1 MPQIKITI
9 PEEVHT
15 ILKERAER
23 DDRSLNNYLG
33 RLLRHISQQPELSNP
48 PVSTF
53 PPTSEPIPE
62 TPYKI
67 TATAGLSQPVFT
79 ETTTTYYPTPEPGPA
94 PAKPKRKSIIGD
106 DPPEVVE
113 AELAK
118 NRPFNYDEFIT
129 QLYKLEANMKDVN
142 NEDYQKIKKYCL
154 RHDKQKELLD
164 ILLHPNIPYLKSNHE
179 YIISKAFALS
189 PYDTIPKDGWLE
201 IVEHLQ

>member
-1 MPQIKITI
+1 MQIKVTLDQDIYDYLKASAAKNRRTLSAELNMI
-9 PEEVHT
+9 IEEHS
-15 ILKERAER
+15 KRP
-23 DDRSLNNYLG
+23 G
-33 RLLRHISQQPELSNP
+33 LSNP
-48 PVSTF
+48 PVPTL
-53 PPTSEPIPE
+53 PPTSAPIPE

-79 ETTTTYYPTPEPGPA
+79 ETSTTYYPTPEPGPA
-94 PAKPKRKSIIGD
+94 PAKPNRKSIVGD

-164 ILLHPNIPYLKSNHE
+164 ILLHPNIPHLKSNHE
-179 YIISKAFALS
+179 YIISKAFGLS